1 MAPHSQS
8 HLFHETNELEITISL
23 IKVCSVQWKK
33 MPLKLLACFIVSKAD
48 GANASRTPSAATKLQ
63 DRGFSRKTRCL
74 QQQHQVR
81 VLQSVLGTALIQASS
96 SRTNLSDWLI

>member
-1 MAPHSQS
+1 VAPDSRS

-23 IKVCSVQWKK
+23 IKVCSVQWKE

-63 DRGFSRKTRCL
+63 DQGFSRKTQCL

-81 VLQSVLGTALIQASS
+81 VLQSVLGTVLRRVSGS
-96 SRTNLSDWLI
+96 LTNLTE

>member
-1 MAPHSQS
+1 VVAPRSQS
-8 HLFHETNELEITISL
+8 HLFGETNELEITISL
-23 IKVCSVQWKK
+23 IKVCSVQWKE

-63 DRGFSRKTRCL
+63 DQGFSRKTQCL

-81 VLQSVLGTALIQASS
+81 VLQSALGTALIRLSS
-96 SRTNLSDWLI
+96 SRTNLTE